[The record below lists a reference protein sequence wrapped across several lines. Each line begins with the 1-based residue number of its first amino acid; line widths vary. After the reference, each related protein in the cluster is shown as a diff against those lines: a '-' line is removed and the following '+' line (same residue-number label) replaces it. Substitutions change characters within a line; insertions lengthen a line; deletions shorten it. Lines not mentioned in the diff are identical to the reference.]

1 MTGMSVI
8 NCDNYHKSF
17 PTQIQIDLSV
27 GLRVCNFGL
36 SCLTIHRI
44 VGIYE
49 KNLLYSKVCLIVF
62 FDYFFFYKDKD
73 MVYIDAHY
81 LVYSIK
87 WVKTETDECTK
98 EVNHSLNEYFFLR
111 ECMPATSYT

>member
-8 NCDNYHKSF
+8 NCDYHHRSF

-36 SCLTIHRI
+36 SYLTIHRI

-62 FDYFFFYKDKD
+62 LTISFSTR
-73 MVYIDAHY
+73 IR
-81 LVYSIK
+81 I
-87 WVKTETDECTK
+87 W
-98 EVNHSLNEYFFLR
+98 
-111 ECMPATSYT
+111 YTLMRIISFTP